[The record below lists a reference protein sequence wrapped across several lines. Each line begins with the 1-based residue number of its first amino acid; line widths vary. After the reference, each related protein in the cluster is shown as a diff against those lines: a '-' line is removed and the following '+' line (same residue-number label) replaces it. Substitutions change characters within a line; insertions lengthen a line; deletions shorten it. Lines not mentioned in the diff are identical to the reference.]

1 MTSRERDQHGISS
14 SVFDLGRKAYAQ
26 LCPVQYTSLATVND
40 KSPQPHTACGFA
52 GMSFDAFTA
61 TNIPPTATLSA
72 RQAFRCTARNHRAL
86 SFTSAR
92 GGVESNERASLVT
105 GRTQQTSNAD
115 TRSRWLCPAG
125 HPADTW
131 GPSKGFA
138 PLSTVP
144 KYKAAGVATCPREA
158 LSPAQSP
165 APRGGTDATIRLGD
179 FSAPSR
185 GNNGAAV
192 SVSVGSVS
200 CRGYCRS
207 ALPMH
212 ARSNATSCRGLQE
225 FAAVI
230 SASAARRCGRSKPPN
245 SSRPSLDAV
254 CGQPLIKS
262 QANTNHRR
270 DLSPPSWSRSPN
282 AE

>member
-26 LCPVQYTSLATVND
+26 SCPVQYTSLATVND

-61 TNIPPTATLSA
+61 TNIPPTASLSA

-86 SFTSAR
+86 S
-92 GGVESNERASLVT
+92 
-105 GRTQQTSNAD
+105 
-115 TRSRWLCPAG
+115 
-125 HPADTW
+125 
-131 GPSKGFA
+131 
-138 PLSTVP
+138 STKP
-144 KYKAAGVATCPREA
+144 CAE
-158 LSPAQSP
+158 Q
-165 APRGGTDATIRLGD
+165 APRGVTDATIRLGD

-230 SASAARRCGRSKPPN
+230 SASAARRCGRSKLPN